1 MHGIGNNTETKP
13 MIDTHC
19 HLYDDSFTED
29 LDAVFD
35 RATNAGVS
43 CILLPNIDLASWE
56 PLLEMKSKAKIPC
69 YSMLGLHP
77 CYVKED
83 YLDVLRAFKTV
94 LDKEHE
100 NLIAIGEIG
109 MDLYW
114 DKGFFKA
121 QEHALRIQIEW
132 ALEFNL
138 PIALHVRDAFDPLL
152 SILSDYTKTTL
163 RGVFHCF
170 TGTEEQAEHIMREH
184 PAFYFGVGGVIT
196 YKNSGLSAVVKKLPL
211 NRIVLETDAP
221 YLPPTPYRG
230 KRNEPSFLKPIAETL
245 AAVLNLTESEL
256 ISQTNK
262 NATTLFLLDSNTL

>member
-221 YLPPTPYRG
+221 YLTPVPFRG
-230 KRNEPSFLKPIAETL
+230 KRNESGYLLYIAEKL
-245 AAVLNLTESEL
+245 AAVK
-256 ISQTNK
+256 Q
-262 NATTLFLLDSNTL
+262 TTLQEVAEVTTANAQKIFGS

>member
-1 MHGIGNNTETKP
+1 MHGIGNNAETKP

-19 HLYDDSFTED
+19 HLYDDSFSED

-262 NATTLFLLDSNTL
+262 NTRTLFPIDSNTL